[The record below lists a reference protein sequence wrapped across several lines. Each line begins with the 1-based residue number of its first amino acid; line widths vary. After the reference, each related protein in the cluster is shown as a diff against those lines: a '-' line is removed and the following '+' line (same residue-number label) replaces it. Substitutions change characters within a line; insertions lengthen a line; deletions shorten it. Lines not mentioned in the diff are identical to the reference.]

1 MNNFL
6 SRQQP
11 TLPFLYERVEDEER
25 TAALLNRE
33 VQPHQMD
40 AERTDGSMWLRAPLH
55 HGNRLALGG
64 LLARGLP
71 CRCVLLGGQGGGS
84 WLGMSGR
91 SRGSRRRLLFRP
103 RSLAH
108 VALGAPYN
116 GSLGRCRPL
125 SLFVL
130 LDGVRPAPPAFS
142 GYCAP
147 GCAVAAE
154 LNQAPVLERAS
165 RDAVAVVI
173 VGVAVGRASRG

>member
-71 CRCVLLGGQGGGS
+71 CPMRL
-84 WLGMSGR
+84 
-91 SRGSRRRLLFRP
+91 SRRPGWRQ
-103 RSLAH
+103 LA
-108 VALGAPYN
+108 
-116 GSLGRCRPL
+116 R
-125 SLFVL
+125 
-130 LDGVRPAPPAFS
+130 DGRPAPREQTPS
-142 GYCAP
+142 
-147 GCAVAAE
+147 
-154 LNQAPVLERAS
+154 PVSASIACSRRAWRPVQRLS
-165 RDAVAVVI
+165 WPLQAVVP
-173 VGVAVGRASRG
+173 VCPPRWRPASAARVQWVLRARMRRGRGAQPGSGC